1 VWSPDGRL
9 IAFTSDLHQA
19 RHAHDVRTYELYTV
33 AVDGSQVTRLTRN
46 RLPDLK
52 PTWQPLPAG

>member
-1 VWSPDGRL
+1 
-9 IAFTSDLHQA
+9 
-19 RHAHDVRTYELYTV
+19 VRTYELYTV

-46 RLPDLK
+46 RLPAFK

>member
-46 RLPDLK
+46 RVPDPK